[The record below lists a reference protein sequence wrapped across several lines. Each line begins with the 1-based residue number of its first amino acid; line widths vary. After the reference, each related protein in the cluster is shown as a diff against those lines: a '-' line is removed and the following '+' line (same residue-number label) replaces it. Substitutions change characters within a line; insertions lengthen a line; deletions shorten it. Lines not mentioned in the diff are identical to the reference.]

1 MSNKREFTTEEI
13 REYVKDDAVSTE
25 SHDNGRWVEYM
36 TTVFQ
41 DEHGDYY
48 SVNWNRGLTELQE
61 DDFYEQPVQ
70 VHPITK
76 ISALKETAYHE
87 NPNAN
92 LSLTIGADNIKA
104 SRLIVENADKA
115 IQTLKEY
122 DTEKVVA
129 FLDDIEPIMLSYLD
143 DAFLSAS
150 RDLFKALT
158 DVKKKL

>member
-1 MSNKREFTTEEI
+1 MSNKRELTPEEI
-13 REYVKDDAVSTE
+13 REYVDDGITTE
-25 SHDNGRWVEYM
+25 SHGNGKWVEYV

-48 SVNWNRGLTELQE
+48 SVDWNRGLTELQE
-61 DDFYEQPVQ
+61 DEFYEQPVQ
-70 VHPITK
+70 VHPVTK
-76 ISALKETAYHE
+76 IRASKETAYHE

-92 LSLTIGADNIKA
+92 LSFSIDADNIEA

-115 IQTLKEY
+115 IETLKEY
-122 DTEKVVA
+122 DTEKVVD
-129 FLDDIEPIMLSYLD
+129 FLNQIEPIMLPYLD

-158 DVKKKL
+158 DVKKQL